1 MKELLENLGGRR
13 FLLALFCCAG
23 TMILSAFCKI
33 DGSAYAAVQIGIVGA
48 YITGNIIQKKNDL
61 GAKDEK

>member
-23 TMILSAFCKI
+23 TIILSAFSKI
-33 DGSAYAAVQIGIVGA
+33 DGAAYAAVQIGIVGA
-48 YITGNIIQKKNDL
+48 YITGNVMQKKNEI
-61 GAKDEK
+61 GVKNAE

>member
-23 TMILSAFCKI
+23 TIILSALGKI
-33 DGSAYAAVQIGIVGA
+33 DGNAYAAVQIGIVGA
-48 YITGNIIQKKNDL
+48 YITGNVIQKKNEMVN
-61 GAKDEK
+61 KDVE